1 MTVSDLPFMPEFF
14 DRYINLVNRDA
25 ELINELKKS
34 IDVFDDVI
42 SQLKEKAN
50 FRYQEEKWSVKEL
63 LQHCI
68 DTERVLA
75 YRALVF
81 SREGNVDLAGMD
93 ENVYAKN
100 AIVDYRSIDDL
111 IHEFKAVR
119 QSSIYLFESFTKEQL
134 LQVGTC
140 FAKEMTPLAIGFVI
154 IGHPTHHLNVL
165 KERYLK

>member
-140 FAKEMTPLAIGFVI
+140 FAKEMTPLALGFVI
-154 IGHPTHHLNVL
+154 IGHPMHHLKTL
-165 KERYLK
+165 KERYF